1 MFSFSNLIVA
11 CCRFRYL
18 ICYELIFFIR
28 CKFGILICTSAYEDP
43 ISQPIWW
50 RHCPFYQGLI
60 SAYLYNICWFYM
72 LRLFS
77 EISNLF
83 CWSTRHCFVFISDCF
98 DCIFLKCL
106 LESGSVITSGLFLVF
121 KIVSDIRGLLCFHMN
136 FIIDF
141 FFLDQWRMFLI
152 FWLGFHWFCKQLW
165 VAWILIY

>member
-1 MFSFSNLIVA
+1 MGYWFVLLHMKIQFPSLFDEGIVLFI
-11 CCRFRYL
+11 RDWFQL
-18 ICYELIFFIR
+18 ICN
-28 CKFGILICTSAYEDP
+28 
-43 ISQPIWW
+43 
-50 RHCPFYQGLI
+50 
-60 SAYLYNICWFYM
+60 NICWFYM

-106 LESGSVITSGLFLVF
+106 LKSGSVITSGLFLVF

-141 FFLDQWRMFLI
+141 FFLDQWRMSWI